1 MSGPRTQYRTYAGT
15 EAYAFMS
22 YAHTDGDRVLPVIG
36 ALDGDRY
43 RLWYDGGIQA
53 GVNWPEAVAS
63 HLKGAGAAV
72 FFLTAAFLRSQNCI
86 REAHYAVA
94 ERKRMIV
101 VFLESVSLPDE
112 LWMQFSTASVIHG
125 ENGDA
130 QRIAREIEELLGDGF
145 RGDGVTGYEA
155 VTARRRRGNGW
166 RFASLLFA
174 GLFLLAVLFAV
185 GYLMGYFP
193 SLGAQPVMATTA
205 SGERDDAESPQVK
218 VFKDSR
224 SRDVLLRA
232 YEGAALYLCGDRLVS
247 DPEAIRYRS
256 GDWYVGD
263 DRVSPGQPDVLETVT
278 GKDSVTCLALVDQG
292 IEDFSPLAQMPQLI
306 YLDVSGNPVTDLSF
320 LSALPALRTVKLMG
334 VSAADFSPLNDLPDL
349 RTVYVRYDDAAAV
362 LAVLGDRAVDVIV
375 RP

>member
-112 LWMQFSTASVIHG
+112 LWMQFSTKNSG
-125 ENGDA
+125 KSM
-130 QRIAREIEELLGDGF
+130 RPK
-145 RGDGVTGYEA
+145 RGRSKSCWG
-155 VTARRRRGNGW
+155 
-166 RFASLLFA
+166 
-174 GLFLLAVLFAV
+174 
-185 GYLMGYFP
+185 
-193 SLGAQPVMATTA
+193 TA
-205 SGERDDAESPQVK
+205 SG
-218 VFKDSR
+218 
-224 SRDVLLRA
+224 
-232 YEGAALYLCGDRLVS
+232 GTG
-247 DPEAIRYRS
+247 
-256 GDWYVGD
+256 
-263 DRVSPGQPDVLETVT
+263 SPGT
-278 GKDSVTCLALVDQG
+278 
-292 IEDFSPLAQMPQLI
+292 
-306 YLDVSGNPVTDLSF
+306 
-320 LSALPALRTVKLMG
+320 
-334 VSAADFSPLNDLPDL
+334 
-349 RTVYVRYDDAAAV
+349 
-362 LAVLGDRAVDVIV
+362 